1 MIHAI
6 RAHHER
12 STNRQSDANGTHKR
26 HAHSKRG
33 LRIVSSARVAEACAK
48 IPLEKVKDEAHKVES
63 SRSKARCKRGAKGQQ
78 REGSPA
84 RLPSTTELMPTASP
98 I

>member
-63 SRSKARCKRGAKGQQ
+63 SRSKARCKRGAKGV
-78 REGSPA
+78 RSA
-84 RLPSTTELMPTASP
+84 KRRITRAPTFDYRANADG
-98 I
+98 